1 MLVLIAII
9 LALIPAI
16 IIAYPFLRRG
26 ESSEWLDDESSPLA
40 TLQRRWEAALDGI
53 RSAELE
59 HAIGNLSEEDYRWLR
74 RQYMR
79 EAAVVM
85 RAMELEH
92 AIGNLSEEDYRWLRR
107 QYMRES
113 AVVMRSME
121 LEHEEEE
128 ALLTQIEVESR
139 RIRERVLGDERAV
152 E

>member
-9 LALIPAI
+9 LTLIPALV
-16 IIAYPFLRRG
+16 IAYPFLRRG
-26 ESSEWLDDESSPLA
+26 ESSEWLDDESSLMA

-79 EAAVVM
+79 EAA
-85 RAMELEH
+85 L
-92 AIGNLSEEDYRWLRR
+92 
-107 QYMRES
+107 
-113 AVVMRSME
+113 VMRSME

-128 ALLTQIEVESR
+128 AMLTQIQVESER
-139 RIRERVLGDERAV
+139 VRTRVLGEENTA

>member
-26 ESSEWLDDESSPLA
+26 EQNEWLDDESSPLA

-92 AIGNLSEEDYRWLRR
+92 
-107 QYMRES
+107 
-113 AVVMRSME
+113 
-121 LEHEEEE
+121 EEEE

-139 RIRERVLGDERAV
+139 RVRARVLGEEQPAG
-152 E
+152 

>member
-1 MLVLIAII
+1 MLVLIAVL
-9 LALIPAI
+9 LALIPAV

-26 ESSEWLDDESSPLA
+26 ESSEWLDDESSPMA

-59 HAIGNLSEEDYRWLR
+59 HAIGNLSEDDYRWLR

-79 EAAVVM
+79 EA
-85 RAMELEH
+85 
-92 AIGNLSEEDYRWLRR
+92 S
-107 QYMRES
+107 
-113 AVVMRSME
+113 VVMRSME

-128 ALLTQIEVESR
+128 TLLTQIEVESR
-139 RIRERVLGDERAV
+139 RVRERVLGGERAV

>member
-1 MLVLIAII
+1 MLVFIAVL
-9 LALIPAI
+9 LALIPAV

-26 ESSEWLDDESSPLA
+26 ESSEWLDDESSPMA

-59 HAIGNLSEEDYRWLR
+59 RAIGNLSEEDYRWLR

-92 AIGNLSEEDYRWLRR
+92 
-107 QYMRES
+107 
-113 AVVMRSME
+113 
-121 LEHEEEE
+121 EEEE
-128 ALLTQIEVESR
+128 ALLAQIEDESR
-139 RIRERVLGDERAV
+139 HVRARVLGDGQAV
-152 E
+152 S

>member
-1 MLVLIAII
+1 MLVLIAVL

-26 ESSEWLDDESSPLA
+26 ESAEWLDDESSPMA

-59 HAIGNLSEEDYRWLR
+59 YAIGSLAEEDYRWLR

-79 EAAVVM
+79 EAAIVL
-85 RAMELEH
+85 RAMELE
-92 AIGNLSEEDYRWLRR
+92 
-107 QYMRES
+107 Q
-113 AVVMRSME
+113 
-121 LEHEEEE
+121 EEEE
-128 ALLTQIEVESR
+128 ALLTQIETETR
-139 RIRERVLGDERAV
+139 RVRARVLGEGGETAG

>member
-1 MLVLIAII
+1 MLVLIAVL

-16 IIAYPFLRRG
+16 VIAYPFLRRG
-26 ESSEWLDDESSPLA
+26 EQNEWLDDESSPLA

-59 HAIGNLSEEDYRWLR
+59 RAIGNLSEEDYRWLR

-92 AIGNLSEEDYRWLRR
+92 
-107 QYMRES
+107 
-113 AVVMRSME
+113 
-121 LEHEEEE
+121 EEEE
-128 ALLTQIEVESR
+128 AFLTQIEVESR
-139 RIRERVLGDERAV
+139 RVRARVLGDGDVAG
-152 E
+152 

>member
-1 MLVLIAII
+1 MLVLLAII

-26 ESSEWLDDESSPLA
+26 ESGEWIDDESSPAA

-59 HAIGNLSEEDYRWLR
+59 RAIGSLSEEDYRWLR

-85 RAMELEH
+85 RAMELERE
-92 AIGNLSEEDYRWLRR
+92 EEDA
-107 QYMRES
+107 M
-113 AVVMRSME
+113 
-121 LEHEEEE
+121 
-128 ALLTQIEVESR
+128 LTQIEVE
-139 RIRERVLGDERAV
+139 RERVRARALGDEQAI

>member
-1 MLVLIAII
+1 MARRRRGRSTVLVFIAVL
-9 LALIPAI
+9 LALIPAV

-26 ESSEWLDDESSPLA
+26 ESSEWLDDESSPMA

-59 HAIGNLSEEDYRWLR
+59 RAIGNLSEEDYRWLR

-92 AIGNLSEEDYRWLRR
+92 
-107 QYMRES
+107 
-113 AVVMRSME
+113 
-121 LEHEEEE
+121 EEEE
-128 ALLTQIEVESR
+128 ALLAQIEDESR
-139 RIRERVLGDERAV
+139 HVRARVLGDGQAV
-152 E
+152 S

>member
-1 MLVLIAII
+1 MLVFIAVL
-9 LALIPAI
+9 LALIPAL

-59 HAIGNLSEEDYRWLR
+59 HAIDNLSEEDYRWLR

-85 RAMELEH
+85 RAMELE
-92 AIGNLSEEDYRWLRR
+92 
-107 QYMRES
+107 Q
-113 AVVMRSME
+113 
-121 LEHEEEE
+121 EEEE
-128 ALLTQIEVESR
+128 ALLEQIEVESR
-139 RIRERVLGDERAV
+139 RVRERVLGEEQPAG
-152 E
+152 

>member
-1 MLVLIAII
+1 MLVLIAVL
-9 LALIPAI
+9 LALIPAV

-26 ESSEWLDDESSPLA
+26 ESREWLDDESSPMA

-59 HAIGNLSEEDYRWLR
+59 HAIGNLADEDYRWLR

-92 AIGNLSEEDYRWLRR
+92 E
-107 QYMRES
+107 Q
-113 AVVMRSME
+113 
-121 LEHEEEE
+121 EE
-128 ALLTQIEVESR
+128 ALLSQIEVESSR
-139 RIRERVLGDERAV
+139 VRERVLGDEQATG
-152 E
+152 

>member
-1 MLVLIAII
+1 MLVFLAIV

-26 ESSEWLDDESSPLA
+26 ESNEWLDDESSPMA

-92 AIGNLSEEDYRWLRR
+92 
-107 QYMRES
+107 
-113 AVVMRSME
+113 
-121 LEHEEEE
+121 EEEE
-128 ALLTQIEVESR
+128 ALLTRIEVESER
-139 RIRERVLGDERAV
+139 VRARVLGDEQAAG
-152 E
+152 